1 MTAFL
6 SEVGLVSALGV
17 GARETR
23 EALFS
28 EAPSGV
34 ALSSDFAP
42 GVPLAVGQV
51 RAELPAAAPWPIEL
65 RSRNNRLLA
74 KALEQVRP
82 ALDAALSRVGPHR
95 VGCVLGTSTSGIG
108 EAEAAVARLR
118 RDGALAPEFRYAQQ
132 ELGSPAA
139 FITYATGLRGP
150 AYVISTA
157 CSSSAKALASAA
169 RLIEAGLADVVLAGG
184 VDSLCAFTVA
194 GFAALDSVSTE
205 RSNPLSRNRRGINI
219 GEAAALVLVDCHGPV
234 RLAGWGESSDAH
246 HMSAPEPSGRGARV
260 AIERALAKAGAKAP
274 EVGYVNLH
282 GTGTV
287 QNDAMESRAVSEV
300 LGLETPVS
308 STKPLTGHTLGA
320 SGALEAALCF
330 LTQVDNPGGRLPPHF
345 WDGERDEAL
354 PRLRVVE
361 PRSAL
366 GQPPRVVLSNSFAF
380 GGNNAALVL
389 VRE

>member
-1 MTAFL
+1 MRAFL
-6 SEVGLVSALGV
+6 AEVGLVSALGV
-17 GARETR
+17 GAEETR
-23 EALFS
+23 KALFAD
-28 EAPSGV
+28 APSGV
-34 ALSSDFAP
+34 APSTDFAP
-42 GVPLAVGQV
+42 GPPLAVGRV
-51 RAELPAAAPWPIEL
+51 VAPLPDPSAWPLGL

-74 KALEQVRP
+74 KAVEQLRP
-82 ALDAALSRVGPHR
+82 AIDGALSRVGPRR

-108 EAEAAVARLR
+108 EAEAAVGQLR
-118 RDGALAPEFRYAQQ
+118 RQGVLAPGFHYAQQ

-139 FITYATGLRGP
+139 FITHATGLCGP
-150 AYVISTA
+150 TFVISTA

-169 RLIEAGLADVVLAGG
+169 RLLECGLADVVLAGG

-194 GFAALDSVSTE
+194 GFAALDSVSPE

-219 GEAAALVLVDCHGPV
+219 GEAAALFLVDRQGPV

-260 AIERALAKAGAKAP
+260 AIEKALAKAQ
-274 EVGYVNLH
+274 VGPGDVAYVNLH

-287 QNDAMESRAVSEV
+287 QNDAMESRAVAEV

-308 STKPLTGHTLGA
+308 STKPITGHTLGA

-330 LTQVDNPGGRLPPHF
+330 LTQVENPAGLLAPHF
-345 WDGERDEAL
+345 WDGARDEAL
-354 PRLRVVE
+354 PALRVVD
-361 PRSAL
+361 PRSSL

-380 GGNNAALVL
+380 GGNNAALVF

>member
-1 MTAFL
+1 M
-6 SEVGLVSALGV
+6 
-17 GARETR
+17 
-23 EALFS
+23 
-28 EAPSGV
+28 
-34 ALSSDFAP
+34 
-42 GVPLAVGQV
+42 
-51 RAELPAAAPWPIEL
+51 
-65 RSRNNRLLA
+65 
-74 KALEQVRP
+74 
-82 ALDAALSRVGPHR
+82 
-95 VGCVLGTSTSGIG
+95 
-108 EAEAAVARLR
+108 
-118 RDGALAPEFRYAQQ
+118 
-132 ELGSPAA
+132 
-139 FITYATGLRGP
+139 
-150 AYVISTA
+150 
-157 CSSSAKALASAA
+157 
-169 RLIEAGLADVVLAGG
+169 
-184 VDSLCAFTVA
+184 
-194 GFAALDSVSTE
+194 
-205 RSNPLSRNRRGINI
+205 
-219 GEAAALVLVDCHGPV
+219 
-234 RLAGWGESSDAH
+234 
-246 HMSAPEPSGRGARV
+246 